1 MSRRRTEDEIT
12 VDLEA
17 LVAGTIALARVTVGV
32 TAMCFPTALA
42 RPWVGEETASDPNV
56 RTLSRALGA
65 RDLALGAGALRALAL
80 RGAGEPGAEAAYWVA
95 AGGMCDAADAA
106 VTVLGWRKLSRA
118 GRWFVFA
125 AASGAAVA
133 GLAVGHRLKHS

>member
-1 MSRRRTEDEIT
+1 MSRRRREDEIT

-17 LVAGTIALARVTVGV
+17 LVAGTIALGRVTIGV

-42 RPWVGEETASDPNV
+42 RPWVGGDSARSANV

-65 RDLALGAGALRALAL
+65 RDLALGAGALRALAM
-80 RGAGEPGAEAAYWVA
+80 RASGGAGSEAAYWVA
-95 AGGMCDAADAA
+95 AGGLADAADAA
-106 VTVLGWRKLSRA
+106 ATVLGWRKLSRT
-118 GRWFVFA
+118 GRWAVLA

-133 GLAVGHRLKHS
+133 SLAVGHRLEHG